1 MREIEAKQSKKPISK
16 RDNRAVTLLSLS
28 ASPTAPAQPK
38 PEAGFYLPIEDA
50 TEFAFFPNIA
60 RLAEIWQSLTPNE
73 VNDTTTT
80 DGQQHDKKAYVG
92 TIFLD
97 TKRRSSVLVVNN
109 SPMTYQIHRSP
120 YGTSMRLHQRF
131 VRLVST
137 FRLPKRFK
145 RIFNLLVKPIKP
157 SRFKL
162 VKPKLL
168 PKVATTLQKR
178 VRAPTKRK
186 RKAND
191 EDAEGD
197 ADSHGDY
204 WFATVKPRAQR
215 APHFRAATCRA
226 VAV

>member
-120 YGTSMRLHQRF
+120 YGTSMRLNAKF
-131 VRLVST
+131 VKTVST
-137 FRLPKRFK
+137 FRLPKRFRRIFKLLSEQLKPHCLKLVQPRPLRKVTAMQQK
-145 RIFNLLVKPIKP
+145 RIR
-157 SRFKL
+157 S
-162 VKPKLL
+162 
-168 PKVATTLQKR
+168 
-178 VRAPTKRK
+178 PTKRQ
-186 RKAND
+186 RKAKD
-191 EDAEGD
+191 TSAEGD
-197 ADSHGDY
+197 PETHTDF
-204 WFATVKPRAQR
+204 WLATVKPRAVR
-215 APHFRAATCRA
+215 APTPPLPPAER
-226 VAV
+226 